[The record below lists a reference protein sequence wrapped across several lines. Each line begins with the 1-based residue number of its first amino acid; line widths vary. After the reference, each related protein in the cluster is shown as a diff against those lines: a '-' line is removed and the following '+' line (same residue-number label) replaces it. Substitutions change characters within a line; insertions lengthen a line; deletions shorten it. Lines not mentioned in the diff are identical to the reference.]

1 MAERERD
8 DFPSISTA
16 SVGDIPNVSD
26 VVLAATRQTRNVPS
40 NRHTRRV
47 PYGES
52 GRIKIE
58 RERERER
65 RREDGRTVPREMKA
79 SENELIPYRCV
90 PFCSLAHNAAVIR
103 RRSGTTHGKRIA
115 LRIVRRRNV

>member
-65 RREDGRTVPREMKA
+65 EEKRGREDGTARDESERERVNSISLRSLLFPRTQ
-79 SENELIPYRCV
+79 C
-90 PFCSLAHNAAVIR
+90 
-103 RRSGTTHGKRIA
+103 G
-115 LRIVRRRNV
+115 RN